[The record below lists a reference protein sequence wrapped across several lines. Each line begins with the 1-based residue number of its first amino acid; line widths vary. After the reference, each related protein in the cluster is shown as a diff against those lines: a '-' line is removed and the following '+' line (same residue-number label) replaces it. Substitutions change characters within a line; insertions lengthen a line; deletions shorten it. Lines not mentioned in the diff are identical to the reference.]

1 MSAGDIKYEHNL
13 WVTTGTHNDDTL
25 SDGDLLQLNGS
36 DEWEASGSAPS
47 GTVGVAVEDA
57 ETGEE
62 LRVLRSGVVEIGDSY
77 DLSGVTNGYEI
88 PEYPGEVGES
98 NVVIYLM

>member
-1 MSAGDIKYEHNL
+1 MSAGDIKYEHSL
-13 WVTTGTHNDDTL
+13 WLTTGTHNDDTL

-36 DEWEASGSAPS
+36 NEWEASGSTPS

-57 ETGEE
+57 ETGEK
-62 LRVLRSGVVEIGDSY
+62 LRVLRSGVVEIGSSY
-77 DLSGVTNGYEI
+77 DLSSVTNGYEI
-88 PEYPGEVGES
+88 PEYPGEVEGS